1 MAKAGKNLILY
12 GVSGKIGDQI
22 VIRQR
27 GGETIITQAPGKRTG
42 EPTEA
47 QKKHQEQFQQAI
59 IYGKAAIADEATK
72 EEYQE
77 KAEGMKTAFNV
88 AVADFLHAPQID
100 EIDVTNYAG
109 NKGDTIRVRATD
121 DFKVVQ
127 VHIEIYNSD
136 GSLVEEGDAVQQEN
150 GLDWIYTCTV
160 DNTDTSGDKI
170 VVKAS
175 DKPGNIATGEEII
188 S

>member
-27 GGETIITQAPGKRTG
+27 GGETILAQAPGKRTG
-42 EPTEA
+42 EPTAA
-47 QKKHQEQFQQAI
+47 QKAQQQKFQQAV
-59 IYGKAAIADEATK
+59 IYGKGVIADAG
-72 EEYQE
+72 E
-77 KAEGMKTAFNV
+77 KAEYEAKAEKGRTAYNV